1 MALGVHKIDYKYIII
16 GLSAAPEHILAVQV
30 KGEMRVAEFA
40 LANDPE
46 EYEFTCTAET
56 SEGSAEAQVP
66 LTAPAPLKSSGY
78 TILQARV

>member
-1 MALGVHKIDYKYIII
+1 MHKIDCRYTAL
-16 GLSAAPEHILAVQV
+16 GLPAAPEQIVAAQV

-66 LTAPAPLKSSGY
+66 LTAPAPLKPSGQ
-78 TILQARV
+78 TILQAWV